1 MAVYTIP
8 VKNFAAGSK
17 IKYTTRTYSSG
28 SGAKYFAVEY
38 SNDGTNWTP
47 FDGFKDKERTELPA
61 GSTITG
67 QDGFVEVSYSYANP
81 VTTQTDFA
89 FTATVP
95 TAIPDGTLYVRT
107 RISEPYTADLQKN
120 FAVNTTTSANTRV
133 YTVAIE
139 VAAE

>member
-1 MAVYTIP
+1 MAVYTVP
-8 VKNFAAGSK
+8 VKNFA
-17 IKYTTRTYSSG
+17 
-28 SGAKYFAVEY
+28 
-38 SNDGTNWTP
+38 
-47 FDGFKDKERTELPA
+47 A

>member
-1 MAVYTIP
+1 M
-8 VKNFAAGSK
+8 
-17 IKYTTRTYSSG
+17 
-28 SGAKYFAVEY
+28 
-38 SNDGTNWTP
+38 
-47 FDGFKDKERTELPA
+47 
-61 GSTITG
+61 
-67 QDGFVEVSYSYANP
+67 
-81 VTTQTDFA
+81 TTQTDFA